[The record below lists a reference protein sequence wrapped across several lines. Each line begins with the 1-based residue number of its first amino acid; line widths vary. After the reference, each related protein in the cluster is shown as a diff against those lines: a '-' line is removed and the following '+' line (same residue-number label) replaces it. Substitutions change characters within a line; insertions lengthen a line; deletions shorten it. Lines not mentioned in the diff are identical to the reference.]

1 MIDAETVDR
10 YLQSGGKVMMYL
22 DENGN
27 IQHTLLGRSDEVYGS
42 TSGILETFLSAY
54 PNGDLREFIS
64 TYLASR
70 KRSNI

>member
-1 MIDAETVDR
+1 
-10 YLQSGGKVMMYL
+10 MMYL

-27 IQHTLLGRSDEVYGS
+27 VQHTLMGRNDEVYGS
-42 TSGILETFLSAY
+42 TSGILETFLTAY
-54 PNGDLREFIS
+54 PSGDLREFVT